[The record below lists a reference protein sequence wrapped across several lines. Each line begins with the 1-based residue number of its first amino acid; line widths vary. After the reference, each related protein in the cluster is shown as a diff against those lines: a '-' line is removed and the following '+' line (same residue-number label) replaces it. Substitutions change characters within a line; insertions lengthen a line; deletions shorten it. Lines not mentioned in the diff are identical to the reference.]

1 MVALTKRSEH
11 QVRLPN
17 IRPLF
22 PPLAPTPSSGAMKK
36 TATTAQAMTQYG
48 LMKF

>member
-1 MVALTKRSEH
+1 MAALSKRSEH

-17 IRPLF
+17 IQPLF

-36 TATTAQAMTQYG
+36 TAPTAPVTIQFG